1 MWIGEVVC
9 AQYTKGSSPVAMY
22 IINISIADALVV
34 PTGAIPHR
42 EQSLYSNPT
51 CFCIIDA
58 LVVPTGATPHRE
70 PVLSYGSS
78 VLIIIAVSLTI
89 GLGVLVIGLCCLRT

>member
-1 MWIGEVVC
+1 MKGFNCLRFAPPPRPPSWKSRIRHWPLVHV
-9 AQYTKGSSPVAMY
+9 APNYTCY
-22 IINISIADALVV
+22 
-34 PTGAIPHR
+34 
-42 EQSLYSNPT
+42 
-51 CFCIIDA
+51 CFVDA

-70 PVLSYGSS
+70 QVLSYGSS